1 MPPEQSSERILVCVN
16 YGHHG
21 ARLIKRG
28 ASIAKQLRC
37 PLFVLV
43 FDSLPEEDYKN
54 DKEVDMS
61 IFQEL
66 ADDYNA
72 KLIIE
77 KSHAHDITEVIK
89 KTAADVYATQIMIGQ
104 RVESL
109 WTNLIGG
116 SVIDILLHDVPDA
129 DVHVIP
135 KSRADEP
142 EDWDFERGV
151 QAYLLQ
157 QTDGTYQLSFNH
169 SEDVDY
175 EGIFFKHLNTDFNNG
190 VFAFHHDHKVYEVRV
205 KDGSISTLTNLDEDA
220 YRF

>member
-1 MPPEQSSERILVCVN
+1 MPSEQTNERILVCVN

-21 ARLIKRG
+21 ERLIKRG
-28 ASIAKQLRC
+28 ANIANQLRC

-43 FDSLPEEDYKN
+43 FDALPEEEYKH

-77 KSHAHDITEVIK
+77 KSHAHDITKIIQ
-89 KTAADVYATQIMIGQ
+89 KTATNVAATQIMIGQ
-104 RVESL
+104 RIESI

-116 SVIDILLHDVPDA
+116 SVIDILLHDVPSA
-129 DVHVIP
+129 DIHVVP

-142 EDWDFERGV
+142 EDWGFDRGV
-151 QAYLLQ
+151 KGYLYQ
-157 QTDGTYQLSFNH
+157 NTNGTYQLRFDSGK
-169 SEDVDY
+169 EADY
-175 EGIFFKHLNTDFNNG
+175 EGIFFKHLHTDFNNG
-190 VFAFHHDHKVYEVRV
+190 IFSFHYENKVYEVRV
-205 KDGSISTLTNLDEDA
+205 TGGTVSSLVDIDENTD
-220 YRF
+220 RF